1 VKDTNVLV
9 VAPHCDDEVLGVGGT
24 MARWAE
30 EGARVTVA
38 ILTRGFPPLATEED
52 NAKELVEIA
61 RAHELLG
68 VHETVHLGFPAAE
81 LDQVPHRE
89 LNGALLHLYQ
99 RLKPEFVFLPWLGD
113 VHLDH
118 QLAFQSGMVMCRPN
132 GGHVPR
138 NVLAYETLSETNW
151 YAPLVT
157 PGFVPNTF
165 VDISNHL
172 ERKLE
177 AFAAYGSQVRQ
188 APNERSIETLRAL
201 ATLRGSTVHRP
212 AAEAFISVRA
222 LI

>member
-1 VKDTNVLV
+1 MKDTSVLV

-30 EGARVTVA
+30 EGAKVTVA
-38 ILTRGFPPLATEED
+38 ILTRGFPPLTSEEE
-52 NAKELVEIA
+52 NAKEQIEIVK
-61 RAHELLG
+61 AHQMLG
-68 VHETVHLGFPAAE
+68 VRETVHLGFRAAALSE
-81 LDQVPHRE
+81 LPHRQ
-89 LNGALLHLYQ
+89 LNGALLELYQ
-99 RLKPEFVFLPWLGD
+99 RVKPEFVFLPWLGD

-157 PGFVPNTF
+157 PGFIPNTF
-165 VDISNHL
+165 IDISNHL
-172 ERKLE
+172 EIKLQ
-177 AFAAYGSQVRQ
+177 ALAAYESQVRK

-201 ATLRGSTVHRP
+201 ATLRGSTVHLP

>member
-1 VKDTNVLV
+1 MKDKSVLV

-24 MARWAE
+24 MARWSE
-30 EGARVTVA
+30 EGAQVTVA
-38 ILTRGFPPLATEED
+38 ILTRGFPPLTTEEE
-52 NAKELVEIA
+52 NAKELTEIE
-61 RAHELLG
+61 RAHHLLG
-68 VHETVHLGFPAAE
+68 VHETVHLGFPAAALGE
-81 LDQVPHRE
+81 VPHRD
-89 LNGALLHLYQ
+89 LNGALLDLY
-99 RLKPEFVFLPWLGD
+99 RRVKPEFVFLPWLGD

-165 VDISNHL
+165 VDISKHL
-172 ERKLE
+172 EIKLQ
-177 AFAAYGSQVRQ
+177 AFAAYESQVRH

-201 ATLRGSTVHRP
+201 ATLRGSTVHLP